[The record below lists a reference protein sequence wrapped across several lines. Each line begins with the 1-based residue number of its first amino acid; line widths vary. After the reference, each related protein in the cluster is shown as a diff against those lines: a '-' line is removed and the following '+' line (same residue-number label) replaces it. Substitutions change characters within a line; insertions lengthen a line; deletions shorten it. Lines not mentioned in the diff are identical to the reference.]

1 MPRVAVGGTF
11 DPVHD
16 GHLALLKKAFEVAGK
31 EGEVVVALT
40 SDTMARA
47 QRNRPVRDF
56 ETRLRNLENIF
67 KREFRV
73 DNFRFEKL
81 HNTYGSAI
89 EDYYDYIVVSPESEP
104 MACQINVIRREND
117 LFPLKIVRIDYQ
129 LAEDKHRISST
140 RIWKGEVDEH
150 GKLMA

>member
-1 MPRVAVGGTF
+1 
-11 DPVHD
+11 
-16 GHLALLKKAFEVAGK
+16 VAGK
-31 EGEVVVALT
+31 DGEVVVALT
-40 SDTMARA
+40 SDGMARA

-56 ETRLRNLENIF
+56 DLRLQNLRVIL
-67 KREFRV
+67 KRELGV
-73 DNFRFEKL
+73 ENFKVEKL

-89 EDYYDYIVVSPESEP
+89 EEYYDYIVVSPESEP
-104 MACQINVIRREND
+104 MACQINDIRREND
-117 LFPLKIVRIDYQ
+117 LLPLKIVRIEYK